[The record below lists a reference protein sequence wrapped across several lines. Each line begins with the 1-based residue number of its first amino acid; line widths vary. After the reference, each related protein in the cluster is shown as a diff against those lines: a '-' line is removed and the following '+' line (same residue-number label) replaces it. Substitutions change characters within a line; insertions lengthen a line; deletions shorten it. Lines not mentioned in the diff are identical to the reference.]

1 MFQGAA
7 IERSVDPSRFDE
19 DADASVF
26 RFEQPGYT
34 GNLAWSIAMGIDPT
48 RRLSRGDVIDAST
61 FMEAQK
67 LESTFKALPKGTIDF
82 THLTQAET
90 IVLDGR
96 QMQVTPGE
104 KVSVAP
110 GMHYLHV
117 LADVISG
124 RQRIEVTSGAEVS
137 VPFFVDH
144 TELSLAKSKVVNG
157 VTTGFPES
165 VKSAIESI
173 AKSRKGA
180 IFVGAMDDNGQPV
193 ILPYARG
200 AKLAQNRKGAFILF
214 GGAGFALSK
223 SKILDEEGLVNE
235 DWVPT
240 GLAQFG
246 FEASY
251 SYFCVTAGVD
261 ASVPSG
267 RSVRFGTPDGE
278 TAEDDQ
284 STLILP
290 QPWFGVGSYI
300 LRPFDNSHTLLVAAT
315 MEYLFPAHTGYGGRI
330 SWGLPSQSGNAWFRV
345 TAGGSYAAQPHKK
358 WQALEVYRD
367 SGFVK
372 LSIGVSG
379 GGRF

>member
-1 MFQGAA
+1 
-7 IERSVDPSRFDE
+7 
-19 DADASVF
+19 
-26 RFEQPGYT
+26 
-34 GNLAWSIAMGIDPT
+34 
-48 RRLSRGDVIDAST
+48 
-61 FMEAQK
+61 
-67 LESTFKALPKGTIDF
+67 
-82 THLTQAET
+82 
-90 IVLDGR
+90 
-96 QMQVTPGE
+96 MQVTPGE

-117 LADVISG
+117 LADGVISG

-315 MEYLFPAHTGYGGRI
+315 MEYLFPAHTGVRR
-330 SWGLPSQSGNAWFRV
+330 SDFLGL
-345 TAGGSYAAQPHKK
+345 
-358 WQALEVYRD
+358 ALTIW
-367 SGFVK
+367 K
-372 LSIGVSG
+372 CLVSG
-379 GGRF
+379 DGWGVLRGPTAQKMASLGSLSRLWVCKTVHWCKWWWAFLTATNIFLQIIGYVGRYMHLGCWRFVC